1 MKLSAALTLAL
12 ATLAAANPFRPASSN
27 NAKSAYMSKLMKGA
41 KATRKLEQEIDLTA
55 YSLKFE
61 QCQFVK
67 TYSDD
72 LADDEDSATVLATQ
86 RFVIFRLC
94 PDGYCSSCNYNYGEY
109 VIDLES
115 YLEATVQYQQE
126 LQEQMCQNCENY
138 CMADQEEEQ
147 QDENQDN
154 GEEENQDENEDG
166 GRRLALRQLA
176 NVDCDTCYE
185 ECQKIENMEEN
196 GYVDATNFL
205 ECQMIYDPED
215 DGASAL
221 YAGPIC
227 ASYGTKIKI
236 GVFTD
241 EECMT
246 VDASKDVEDY
256 LMDGDGYQMKLSHA
270 LLKTIY
276 AEDTCISC
284 IQEQEEDQ
292 NGDNN
297 NNNGEQQAAETNE
310 MCMQLY
316 EQAAKCE
323 DSHGFEGGYNMYGNN
338 NNNNNNGQNQWYNQE
353 AQEELVC
360 NFITSLQSGT
370 YDESGEIIISGG
382 SSVVG
387 GGSTTTGGQK
397 FALTFFILGT
407 VGLAVYAAMLHSKLT
422 KGGKADLGSQGG
434 AMA

>member
-1 MKLSAALTLAL
+1 MKLTAAITLFM
-12 ATLAAANPFRPASSN
+12 AAAVSANPFRPSSKR
-27 NAKSAYMSKLMKGA
+27 NAESAYMNKLVKSA
-41 KATRKLEQEIDLTA
+41 KATRKLDEDQEIDLTS

-67 TYSDD
+67 TY
-72 LADDEDSATVLATQ
+72 DDELAEDEDTATVLATQ

-94 PDGYCSSCNYNYGEY
+94 PEGYCSSCNYNYGEY
-109 VIDLES
+109 VIDLET
-115 YLEATVQYQQE
+115 YLQATVEYQQE
-126 LQEQMCQNCENY
+126 LQEAMCDTCDEY
-138 CMADQEEEQ
+138 CVNQEE
-147 QDENQDN
+147 DA
-154 GEEENQDENEDG
+154 EEEEEDEDG
-166 GRRLALRQLA
+166 GRRKLVS
-176 NVDCDTCYE
+176 VDCDTCYE

-196 GYVDATNFL
+196 GYVDATTFL

-215 DGASAL
+215 DGAAAL

-256 LMDGDGYQMKLSHA
+256 LKDGDGYQMKLSHA

-276 AEDTCISC
+276 AEDTCVSC
-284 IQEQEEDQ
+284 MEQVEEEEDDGND
-292 NGDNN
+292 NGD
-297 NNNGEQQAAETNE
+297 EEEEEAPETNE
-310 MCMQLY
+310 MCRALY
-316 EQAAKCE
+316 DEAAKCE
-323 DSHGFEGGYNMYGNN
+323 DSHGFEGAFYYNNNN
-338 NNNNNNGQNQWYNQE
+338 NNNNNNGENGWYNQE

-360 NFITSLQSGT
+360 DFISSLQSGT
-370 YDESGEIIISGG
+370 YDETGEIIISGG

-387 GGSTTTGGQK
+387 GGSKTTGGQK

-407 VGLAVYAAMLHSKLT
+407 VGLAVYSAMLHSKLT
-422 KGGKADLGSQGG
+422 KGGKADLSTQGG

>member
-1 MKLSAALTLAL
+1 MKLTAAITLFM
-12 ATLAAANPFRPASSN
+12 AAAASANPFRPASQN
-27 NAKSAYMSKLMKGA
+27 NPKAKYMNKLVKAA
-41 KATRKLEQEIDLTA
+41 KATRKLEQEIDLTS

-72 LADDEDSATVLATQ
+72 LADNEDSTTVLATQ

-94 PDGYCSSCNYNYGEY
+94 PEGYCTTCNANYGEY
-109 VIDLES
+109 VIDLET
-115 YLEATVQYQQE
+115 YLESTVQYQQE
-126 LQEQMCQNCENY
+126 LQETMCENCENY
-138 CMADQEEEQ
+138 CAVDENADQEDGQEDAEEEQ
-147 QDENQDN
+147 D
-154 GEEENQDENEDG
+154 DG
-166 GRRLALRQLA
+166 GRRLRKLA

-215 DGASAL
+215 DGKAAL

-241 EECMT
+241 EDCMN

-256 LMDGDGYQMKLSHA
+256 LKDGDGYQMKLSHA

-276 AEDTCISC
+276 AEDSCISC
-284 IQEQEEDQ
+284 LDQGDEEED
-292 NGDNN
+292 NGD
-297 NNNGEQQAAETNE
+297 NNGEQQAAETNE
-310 MCMQLY
+310 MCRALY
-316 EQAAKCE
+316 EDAAKCE
-323 DSHGFEGGYNMYGNN
+323 DSHGFEAQVYYNN
-338 NNNNNNGQNQWYNQE
+338 NNNNNNGQNQMYNQE

-360 NFITSLQSGT
+360 DFISSLQSGT
-370 YDESGEIIISGG
+370 YDETGEIIISGG
-382 SSVVG
+382 SSTVG
-387 GGSTTTGGQK
+387 GGSKTTGGQK

-407 VGLAVYAAMLHSKLT
+407 VGLACYSALLHSKLT
-422 KGGKADLGSQGG
+422 KGGKADLSTQGG

>member
-1 MKLSAALTLAL
+1 MKLTAAITLFM
-12 ATLAAANPFRPASSN
+12 AAAASANPFRPVSKRNPKA
-27 NAKSAYMSKLMKGA
+27 AYMNKLVKGA
-41 KATRKLEQEIDLTA
+41 KTNRQLDQDQEIDLTA

-67 TYSDD
+67 TYSDEN
-72 LADDEDSATVLATQ
+72 ADNEESATVLATQ

-94 PDGYCSSCNYNYGEY
+94 PEGYCSSCNYNYGEY
-109 VIDLES
+109 VIDLET
-115 YLEATVQYQQE
+115 YLQATVEYQQE
-126 LQEQMCQNCENY
+126 LQEAMCDTCEEY
-138 CMADQEEEQ
+138 CVNDQEEEQ
-147 QDENQDN
+147 EEQEDEDQDED
-154 GEEENQDENEDG
+154 
-166 GRRLALRQLA
+166 GRRKLVS
-176 NVDCDTCYE
+176 VDCDTCYE

-215 DGASAL
+215 DGRDAL

-256 LMDGDGYQMKLSHA
+256 LKDGDGYQMKLSHA

-276 AEDTCISC
+276 AEDSC
-284 IQEQEEDQ
+284 VSCMEVEEEDE
-292 NGDNN
+292 NN
-297 NNNGEQQAAETNE
+297 DGNDNGEEEAPETNE
-310 MCMQLY
+310 MCRALY
-316 EQAAKCE
+316 DDAAKCE
-323 DSHGFEGGYNMYGNN
+323 ESHGFEGAFNQYNGNN
-338 NNNNNNGQNQWYNQE
+338 QAENGWYNQE

-360 NFITSLQSGT
+360 DFISSLQSGT
-370 YDESGEIIISGG
+370 YDETGEIIISGG

-387 GGSTTTGGQK
+387 GGSKTTGGQK

-407 VGLAVYAAMLHSKLT
+407 VGLAVYSAMLHSKLT
-422 KGGKADLGSQGG
+422 KGGKADLSTQGG

>member
-1 MKLSAALTLAL
+1 MAAM
-12 ATLAAANPFRPASSN
+12 ATANPFRPASN
-27 NAKSAYMSKLMKGA
+27 RNHKAAYLNKLVKGA
-41 KATRKLEQEIDLTA
+41 KANRQLEQEIDLTA

-72 LADDEDSATVLATQ
+72 LADDEDSTTVLATQ

-94 PDGYCSSCNYNYGEY
+94 PEGYCSACNYNYGEY
-109 VIDLES
+109 VIDLET
-115 YLEATVQYQQE
+115 YLQSTVQYQQE
-126 LQEQMCQNCENY
+126 LQEEMCNACEE
-138 CMADQEEEQ
+138 CAQEAEAEEE
-147 QDENQDN
+147 EAAEEDN
-154 GEEENQDENEDG
+154 GEEAEEGEDNG
-166 GRRLALRQLA
+166 EERRLAKSRRLE
-176 NVDCDTCYE
+176 VDCSTCYE

-215 DGASAL
+215 DGKDAL

-241 EECMT
+241 EDCMV

-256 LMDGDGYQMKLSHA
+256 LQDGDGYQMKLSHA

-284 IQEQEEDQ
+284 AEAVEEDA
-292 NGDNN
+292 NGDDANA
-297 NNNGEQQAAETNE
+297 EQQYPETNE
-310 MCMQLY
+310 MCQALY
-316 EQAAKCE
+316 QDAAKCE
-323 DSHGFEGGYNMYGNN
+323 DSHGFEGAFAQNQNNGENN
-338 NNNNNNGQNQWYNQE
+338 NNQENQWYNQE

-360 NFITSLQSGT
+360 DFISSLQSGT
-370 YDESGEIIISGG
+370 YDETGEIIISGG

-387 GGSTTTGGQK
+387 GGSKTTGGQK

-407 VGLAVYAAMLHSKLT
+407 VGLACYSALLHSKLT
-422 KGGKADLGSQGG
+422 KGGKADLSTQGG

>member
-1 MKLSAALTLAL
+1 MKLTAAITLFM
-12 ATLAAANPFRPASSN
+12 AAAASANPFRPATKR
-27 NAKSAYMSKLMKGA
+27 NAKSSYMSKLVKGA
-41 KATRKLEQEIDLTA
+41 RVTRQLDQDAEIDLTA

-67 TYSDD
+67 TYDD
-72 LADDEDSATVLATQ
+72 ELADDEDATTVLATQ

-94 PDGYCSSCNYNYGEY
+94 PEGYCSSCNYNYGEY
-109 VIDLES
+109 VIDLET
-115 YLEATVQYQQE
+115 YLQSTVEYQQE
-126 LQEQMCQNCENY
+126 LQEEMCNTCDEY
-138 CMADQEEEQ
+138 CQVDEEEEQ
-147 QDENQDN
+147 DAD
-154 GEEENQDENEDG
+154 EEEEDDG
-166 GRRLALRQLA
+166 GRRLRKLA
-176 NVDCDTCYE
+176 SVDCDTCYE

-215 DGASAL
+215 DGRDAL

-256 LMDGDGYQMKLSHA
+256 LMDEDGYQMKLSHA

-276 AEDTCISC
+276 AEDSCISC
-284 IQEQEEDQ
+284 LEPVEENEDEDQ
-292 NGDNN
+292 NDDAQ
-297 NNNGEQQAAETNE
+297 EEEAPETNE
-310 MCMQLY
+310 MCRALY
-316 EQAAKCE
+316 EEAAKCE
-323 DSHGFEGGYNMYGNN
+323 DSHGFEGALNQYNNGNN
-338 NNNNNNGQNQWYNQE
+338 NNNNGENVWYNQE

-360 NFITSLQSGT
+360 DFISSLQSGT
-370 YDESGEIIISGG
+370 YDETGEIIISGG

-387 GGSTTTGGQK
+387 GGSKTTGGQK

-407 VGLAVYAAMLHSKLT
+407 VGLAVYSAMLHSKLT
-422 KGGKADLGSQGG
+422 KGGKADLSTQGG